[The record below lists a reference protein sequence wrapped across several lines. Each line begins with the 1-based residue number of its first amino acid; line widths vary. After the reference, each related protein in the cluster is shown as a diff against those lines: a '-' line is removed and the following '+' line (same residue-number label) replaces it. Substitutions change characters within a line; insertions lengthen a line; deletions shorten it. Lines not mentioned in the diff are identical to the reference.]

1 MNYLSPPIKYTHAYH
16 DSTRGVGFL
25 FVGYFV
31 VGFDAFKVK
40 EEEASVVCFIS
51 RMDLRKVGRKDSV
64 FAT

>member
-1 MNYLSPPIKYTHAYH
+1 MSNMNYLSPPIKYTHAFSITYH
-16 DSTRGVGFL
+16 VSTTRGVGFL

-51 RMDLRKVGRKDSV
+51 RMDL
-64 FAT
+64 T